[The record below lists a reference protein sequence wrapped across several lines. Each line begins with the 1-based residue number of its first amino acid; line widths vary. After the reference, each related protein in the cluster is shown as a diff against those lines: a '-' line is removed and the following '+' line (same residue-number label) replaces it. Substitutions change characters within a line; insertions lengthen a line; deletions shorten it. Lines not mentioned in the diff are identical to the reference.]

1 MVAAGLVEEAR
12 RIWSAPRGISA
23 QARRAVGYAELFDHF
38 AGRMSLEDAL
48 ERIKINSRRLAK
60 QQRTWLKRLTG
71 VSWINVEQRDDI
83 ASILSRAMPLTGP
96 K

>member
-1 MVAAGLVEEAR
+1 MSEAR
-12 RIWSAPRGISA
+12 RIWSDPRGISD

-38 AGRMSLEDAL
+38 ADRLSLEDAL
-48 ERIKINSRRLAK
+48 ERIKIKSRRLAK
-60 QQRTWLKRLTG
+60 QQRTWLKRLTR
-71 VSWINVEQRDDI
+71 VSWIDVEQRDDI